1 MKIFLGIIGLVIFG
15 IGVRALFSGT
25 FILENVI
32 PSISHTAGN
41 IILIIIS
48 ISIVLITFGFK
59 GHKE

>member
-1 MKIFLGIIGLVIFG
+1 MKIFLGIIGLVILG

-41 IILIIIS
+41 ILLIIIS
-48 ISIVLITFGFK
+48 IVLIAFGFK
-59 GHKE
+59 DHKE

>member
-48 ISIVLITFGFK
+48 IVLIAFGFK
-59 GHKE
+59 DHKE

>member
-48 ISIVLITFGFK
+48 IVLITFGFK